1 MRTLVIADNQDIT
14 KAGILYLTDKMSEV
28 GLVTEAA
35 DKKELLRLLV
45 RYPDAVVLLD
55 YTLFDL
61 NGADELIILQERFK
75 RVSWILFSEELSEDF
90 IRRVVFSSETF
101 SIVLK
106 DSSLDEIHTV
116 IFSAF
121 RSQRF
126 ICNRINNMLSD
137 RKAGR
142 EQKEHPVL
150 TSTEVEILKSIAL
163 GKTTKEI
170 ATERFS
176 SIHTIT
182 THRKNIFRKLEVNN
196 IHEATRYALRAG
208 IIDSAEYYI

>member
-14 KAGILYLTDKMSEV
+14 KVGILYLTDKMPEV

-61 NGADELIILQERFK
+61 NSADELIILQERFK

-90 IRRVVFSSETF
+90 IRRIIFSSETF

-106 DSSLDEIHTV
+106 DSFLEEIRTA

-126 ICNRINNMLSD
+126 ICNRINNLLSD
-137 RKAGR
+137 RKAGQ
-142 EQKEHPVL
+142 QKEHPVL
-150 TSTEVEILKSIAL
+150 TSTEMEILKSIAL

-170 ATERFS
+170 AAERFS

-196 IHEATRYALRAG
+196 LHEATRYALRAG

>member
-14 KAGILYLTDKMSEV
+14 KAGILYLTDKMREV

-61 NGADELIILQERFK
+61 NSADELIILQERFK
-75 RVSWILFSEELSEDF
+75 RISWILFSEELSEDF
-90 IRRVVFSSETF
+90 IRRIIFSSETF

-106 DSSLDEIHTV
+106 DSFLEEIRTA

-126 ICNRINNMLSD
+126 ICNRINNLLSD
-137 RKAGR
+137 RKAGQ
-142 EQKEHPVL
+142 QKEHTVL
-150 TSTEVEILKSIAL
+150 TSTETEILKSIAL

-170 ATERFS
+170 AAERFS

-182 THRKNIFRKLEVNN
+182 THRKNIFRKIEVNN
-196 IHEATRYALRAG
+196 LHEATRYALRAG

>member
-14 KAGILYLTDKMSEV
+14 KAGILYLTDKMREV

-61 NGADELIILQERFK
+61 NSADELIILQERFK
-75 RVSWILFSEELSEDF
+75 RISWILFSEELSEDF
-90 IRRVVFSSETF
+90 IRRIIFSSETF

-106 DSSLDEIHTV
+106 DSFLEEIRMA

-126 ICNRINNMLSD
+126 ICNRINNLLSD
-137 RKAGR
+137 RKAGQ
-142 EQKEHPVL
+142 QKEHPVL
-150 TSTEVEILKSIAL
+150 TSTETEILKSIAL

-170 ATERFS
+170 AAERFS

-196 IHEATRYALRAG
+196 LHEATRYALRAG

>member
-14 KAGILYLTDKMSEV
+14 KAGILYLTDKMPEI

-61 NGADELIILQERFK
+61 NSADELIILQERFK
-75 RVSWILFSEELSEDF
+75 RISWILFSEELSEDF
-90 IRRVVFSSETF
+90 IRRIIFSSETF

-106 DSSLDEIHTV
+106 DSFLEEIRTA

-121 RSQRF
+121 RSQCF
-126 ICNRINNMLSD
+126 ICNRINNLLSD
-137 RKAGR
+137 RKAGQ
-142 EQKEHPVL
+142 QKEHPVL
-150 TSTEVEILKSIAL
+150 TSTETEILKSIAL

-170 ATERFS
+170 AAERFS

-182 THRKNIFRKLEVNN
+182 THRKNIFRKIEVNN
-196 IHEATRYALRAG
+196 LHEATRYALRAG